1 MTEHKNTIKLNIDDK
16 LNDSIQK
23 AIHIYFEGGVFIYPT
38 DTIYGFGANPFNT
51 DALQKVTVI
60 KRRSISKKFILLAS
74 DIEMVLK
81 HVELADESHA
91 DFLLSL
97 WPNPVSVVLKL
108 NPYYKDIMSDTT
120 VAFRIPNHNFCR
132 KLISEL
138 KMPLVSTSVN
148 RSDEIAMNDFTQIS
162 QEFSHEV
169 DAIFYSEKPPL
180 NIAST
185 VIDLSGKE
193 PVLIR
198 GGMIGF
204 DDILQKFNEV

>member
-1 MTEHKNTIKLNIDDK
+1 MTEHKNTLKLNIDDN

-38 DTIYGFGANPFNT
+38 DTIYGFGANPFNM
-51 DALQKVTVI
+51 DALQKVQVI
-60 KRRSISKKFILLAS
+60 KRRSISKKFILIAS

-108 NPYYKDIMSDTT
+108 NPYYKDIMGDTT
-120 VAFRIPNHNFCR
+120 IAFRIPNHNFCR
-132 KLISEL
+132 KLTSEL

-148 RSDEIAMNDFTQIS
+148 RSEEPAMNDFSQIS
-162 QEFSHEV
+162 QEFSSEV

-185 VIDLSGKE
+185 VIDLTGKK
-193 PVLIR
+193 PALLR

-204 DDILQKFNEV
+204 EDILQKFNEI

>member
-1 MTEHKNTIKLNIDDK
+1 MTEHKNTLKLNIDDK
-16 LNDSIQK
+16 LNDAIQK

-108 NPYYKDIMSDTT
+108 NPYYKNIMGDST

-132 KLISEL
+132 KLTSEL

-148 RSDEIAMNDFTQIS
+148 RSDETAMNDFPQIS

-169 DAIFYSEKPPL
+169 DAIFFSEKPPL

-185 VIDLSGKE
+185 VIDLTEKK

>member
-1 MTEHKNTIKLNIDDK
+1 MTEHKNTLKLNIDDK

-108 NPYYKDIMSDTT
+108 NPYYKNIMGDTT

-132 KLISEL
+132 KLTSEL

-148 RSDEIAMNDFTQIS
+148 RSDETAMNDFSQIS

-185 VIDLSGKE
+185 VIDLTEKN